1 MSLVS
6 VVVPIYNVQDYLE
19 DCLDSLRAQTL
30 EDIEILCV
38 NDGSTDGSL
47 AVLQTCAARDPRI
60 RIIDKPN
67 GGLSSARNAGIDAA
81 RSPYV
86 CFLDSDDR
94 FESHACEEMYRAL
107 HDGGADVFT
116 FAARWTPEDA
126 APEWMVRALSP
137 RDAVYEG
144 FSPDLLFRED
154 SRPFAWRTACR
165 AEFLRGQGLRFDES
179 LRFGEDQAFH
189 FAVYPRARKTV
200 LSSQRLYEYRLDRP
214 GSLMGTIQNDIV
226 AKLDRHLTIVERISA
241 DWRDGGLLDLCPAE
255 FVSFMVDF
263 VAYDAVK
270 LHDEDYRRIAGGLGD
285 VFRSCWSSE
294 AMREMGLEP
303 AVADIAIRACLE
315 TDMPRRRRTF
325 LALRYFIARHGL
337 LSVVKRAVLGRR

>member
-19 DCLDSLRAQTL
+19 ECLESLRAQTL
-30 EDIEILCV
+30 DDIEIICV

-47 AVLQTCAARDPRI
+47 AVLQACAARDPRI

-81 RSPYV
+81 RSPYI

-94 FESHACEEMYRAL
+94 FESYACEEMYRVL
-107 HDGGADVFT
+107 HDGDADVFT

-126 APEWMVRALSP
+126 APEWMAQALSP

-144 FSPDLLFRED
+144 FSSELLFQEA

-165 AEFLRGQGLRFDES
+165 TEFLRSQSLRFDES

-189 FAVYPRARKTV
+189 FAVYPRAQKTV

-226 AKLDRHLTIVERISA
+226 TKLDRHLAIIERIST
-241 DWRDGGLLDLCPAE
+241 DWRNGGLIDLCPAE
-255 FVSFMVDF
+255 LVSFMVDF

-270 LHDEDYRRIAGGLGD
+270 LRDGDYRRIARGLGD
-285 VFRSCWSSE
+285 IFRSCWSPE
-294 AMREMGLEP
+294 AMRRMGLEP
-303 AVADIAIRACLE
+303 VVADIAMRACLE
-315 TDMPRRRRTF
+315 TDMLRPCRML
-325 LALRYFIARHGL
+325 LALRYFVARHGL
-337 LSVVKRAVLGRR
+337 FSVFRRAFLGRQ

>member
-30 EDIEILCV
+30 GDIEILCV

-47 AVLQTCAARDPRI
+47 AVLQTCATRDPRI

-94 FESHACEEMYRAL
+94 FEPHACEEIYRAL

-126 APEWMVRALSP
+126 APEWMVLALSP
-137 RDAVYEG
+137 RDEVYEG
-144 FSPDLLFRED
+144 FSPDLLFTRIRGPLLGG
-154 SRPFAWRTACR
+154 RPAA
-165 AEFLRGQGLRFDES
+165 
-179 LRFGEDQAFH
+179 
-189 FAVYPRARKTV
+189 P
-200 LSSQRLYEYRLDRP
+200 SS
-214 GSLMGTIQNDIV
+214 
-226 AKLDRHLTIVERISA
+226 
-241 DWRDGGLLDLCPAE
+241 C
-255 FVSFMVDF
+255 
-263 VAYDAVK
+263 
-270 LHDEDYRRIAGGLGD
+270 AG
-285 VFRSCWSSE
+285 
-294 AMREMGLEP
+294 
-303 AVADIAIRACLE
+303 RACGSTSRCVLE
-315 TDMPRRRRTF
+315 RTRRFTSPCTLVRERPC
-325 LALRYFIARHGL
+325 
-337 LSVVKRAVLGRR
+337 